1 MMLGVYLLT
10 AFGLNLKSY
19 YHVIEAD
26 DGPFKGSTA
35 PMSYMGMYEFK
46 ILNTGKITPEELFTN
61 AYIKKG
67 HESEHL
73 CIPTKRLRV
82 ILDAKYEKSDLH

>member
-1 MMLGVYLLT
+1 MVDLGR
-10 AFGLNLKSY
+10 
-19 YHVIEAD
+19 
-26 DGPFKGSTA
+26 
-35 PMSYMGMYEFK
+35 YEFK

-82 ILDAKYEKSDLH
+82 ILDAKYENVDLHEVMETECQHLTITQCNELLK